1 MAEIK
6 VYYEPEMELLTIF
19 WQSPRINQIAT
30 ELGDGIILIKDAT
43 TNEPIGMEIL
53 SYQPSDDRFNSVN
66 VEVGAFV
73 NRLH

>member
-19 WQSPRINQIAT
+19 WQSPRLNQIAT

-73 NRLH
+73 NPPH

>member
-6 VYYEPEMELLTIF
+6 IYYEPEMELLTIF

-66 VEVGAFV
+66 VEVGGFV

>member
-1 MAEIK
+1 
-6 VYYEPEMELLTIF
+6 
-19 WQSPRINQIAT
+19 
-30 ELGDGIILIKDAT
+30 LGDGIILIKDAT

-73 NRLH
+73 N